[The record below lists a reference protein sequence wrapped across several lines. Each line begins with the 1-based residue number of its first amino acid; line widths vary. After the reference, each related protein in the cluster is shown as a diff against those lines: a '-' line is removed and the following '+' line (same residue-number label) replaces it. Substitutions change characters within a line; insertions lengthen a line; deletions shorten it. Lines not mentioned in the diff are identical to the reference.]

1 MLLSERTKRTASNM
15 PKIRLGIL
23 ASGSGSNLQAIIDSI
38 ESGYLPC
45 EIAVVI
51 SDKPD
56 AYALKRAG
64 KNGIATHIVEPRKFR
79 DREAFDA
86 ELVRVLK
93 SHGVDL
99 VILAGFMRVVTK
111 VLINAFPMKVM
122 NIHPALLPSFP
133 GLHVQK
139 KAIEYGAKFSGCTV
153 HFVDE
158 GVDTGPIIIQTVV
171 PILDDDTKES
181 LSARIL
187 KEEHRIYPYAIRLFA
202 EGRLEVKRRRVIA
215 KDHPKPE
222 GALENP
228 PVAF

>member
-1 MLLSERTKRTASNM
+1 MKERTKRTASNM
-15 PKIRLGIL
+15 SKLRLGVL

-45 EIAVVI
+45 KIAVVI
-51 SDKPD
+51 SDNPD
-56 AYALKRAG
+56 AYALKRAN
-64 KNGIATHIVEPRKFR
+64 KHNIETFVVEPKGFKN
-79 DREAFDA
+79 RETFDT
-86 ELVRVLK
+86 ELVRLLK
-93 SHGVDL
+93 RHKVNL
-99 VILAGFMRVVTK
+99 AVLAGFMRVVTK
-111 VLINAFPMKVM
+111 VLINAFPMKVI

-158 GVDTGPIIIQTVV
+158 GVDTGPIIIQAVV
-171 PILDDDTKES
+171 PVFDDDTEDT
-181 LSARIL
+181 LAARIL

-202 EGRLEVKRRRVIA
+202 EGRLEVKGRRVVV
-215 KDHPKPE
+215 KDHPKAE

-228 PVAF
+228 PVLPK